1 MDEFPPFIEVT
12 PTLYG
17 RWCKVLM
24 YLIYA
29 ALTFFPIV
37 CGLWI
42 GYFYDI
48 WVGIAFFLF
57 LTLVS
62 GIVSSKMRIASI
74 PYAQREMDYSTV
86 AIVKWYLAKNWCM

>member
-12 PTLYG
+12 PNIQG
-17 RWCKVLM
+17 IWCKFLM
-24 YLIYA
+24 YFIYA
-29 ALTFFPIV
+29 LLTFFPLV
-37 CGLWI
+37 SGLLV

-57 LTLVS
+57 ITLVS

-74 PYAQREMDYSTV
+74 PYEQREMDYSTV
-86 AIVKWYLAKNWCM
+86 AIVKWYLAKNWCV